1 MPTYTVT
8 SLEGCLD
15 GAKRQKI
22 ATAITRVHSEATGAP
37 TYFAQVIFVDVKP
50 EMYFVGGVP
59 LHGQQVFVNGQIRA
73 GRTQASK
80 DQLIRQML
88 AEVADASQLS
98 TNNVWIYITELVPRQ
113 MVEFGNVLP
122 EPGDEA
128 KWTAA
133 LPDADRTHMQSF
145 VPPP

>member
-8 SLEGCLD
+8 SLEGCL
-15 GAKRQKI
+15 GGEKRQKI
-22 ATAITRVHSEATGAP
+22 AAAITRIHSQTTGAP

-50 EMYFVGGVP
+50 GMYFVGGMP

-73 GRTQASK
+73 GRTRESK
-80 DQLIRQML
+80 DALISQML
-88 AEVADASQLS
+88 AAVADAAGLAV
-98 TNNVWIYITELVPRQ
+98 NNIWIYIEELVPRQ

-133 LPDADRTHMQSF
+133 LSAADREHMQSF
-145 VPPP
+145 KLGA